1 MALTLTGTE
10 LYTGGW
16 YSTNVGKQTGEQIFS
31 WGYIRGV
38 LALVEG
44 LTGLEIYTDGY
55 YSTRIGKQTGEQILS
70 FGLYRGALSP
80 AEGGSVGIWAH
91 ILYAKKNEG
100 QFVPI

>member
-10 LYTGGW
+10 LYSGGW
-16 YSTNVGKQTGEQIFS
+16 FSTNVGKQTGEQIFS

-38 LALVEG
+38 LTFVEG
-44 LTGLEIYTDGY
+44 LAGPEIYTDGY

-80 AEGGSVGIWAH
+80 AGGGAVGIWAH
-91 ILYAKKNEG
+91 ILYSKKNEG